1 MDGKILDQVSV
12 NTVGNCKMYITDAI
26 KMENYKKYTLPV
38 PFTPYAVMCA
48 KNHAGDD
55 YSAVLVKPMAA
66 NQIMEVVTW
75 GDSSV
80 EVRTSYGG
88 DWYFVFFG

>member
-1 MDGKILDQVSV
+1 MDAKILDQVSA

-26 KMENYKKYTLPV
+26 TMGNYQKYTLPV

-48 KNHAGDD
+48 KNHAGTN
-55 YSAVLVKPMAA
+55 YSVVLVKPMAA
-66 NQIMEVVTW
+66 NQTMEVVTW